1 MIYLHK
7 RSIQIGKI
15 LFAIS
20 FIPLTIQSITSC
32 SKKIET
38 NSNPIEQI
46 KYDTWQQGYLSAH
59 IQQDLF
65 TSTSTSPLKFLQ
77 AEPKELE
84 LGLAVI
90 ETVAEAQLMDLGIFG
105 GTNNG
110 YQVVSKAFI
119 SQAGQCLMDVLGL
132 DAGIALFNAIEGKV
146 LDQQAFREALKKVV
160 GKILD
165 RTSKLVASGAV
176 GAAIII
182 TQWSYCM
189 YKNRQ
194 AY

>member
-1 MIYLHK
+1 
-7 RSIQIGKI
+7 
-15 LFAIS
+15 
-20 FIPLTIQSITSC
+20 
-32 SKKIET
+32 
-38 NSNPIEQI
+38 
-46 KYDTWQQGYLSAH
+46 
-59 IQQDLF
+59 
-65 TSTSTSPLKFLQ
+65 
-77 AEPKELE
+77 
-84 LGLAVI
+84 
-90 ETVAEAQLMDLGIFG
+90 MDLGIFG